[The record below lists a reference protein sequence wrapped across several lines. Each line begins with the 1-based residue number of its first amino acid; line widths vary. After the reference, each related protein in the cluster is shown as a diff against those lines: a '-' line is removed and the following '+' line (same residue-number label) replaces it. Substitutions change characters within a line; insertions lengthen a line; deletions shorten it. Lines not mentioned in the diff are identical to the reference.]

1 MSPLPSN
8 PNRIS
13 ARNIKDEFGQKGS
26 TWNIKDYRR
35 SIQRGGVEWPVDDGI
50 PTSGTIRFSD
60 FHSKQHNIIILMSG
74 GTGYRQTI
82 LGDKSSIDSTA
93 YRGTSSGVRRTSK
106 NIVYIIKTIGSARSD
121 DHRNTCALRT
131 ENKNRWYGGN
141 PRSGKV
147 IIRLGNGGKLYGA
160 GGEGGKGGDYEQ
172 EGGRGGNGTSALGL
186 EVNVESITVDSG
198 AVIVAGSGGGG
209 GGGGSREDS
218 ATRNR
223 RAGGGGGGGGAGL
236 PGGEGG
242 KGRRGTR
249 RGEANGRDGSAGSTN
264 NGGNGGMGSDND
276 EEATG
281 GGGGGGGALNGNVG
295 EGGPKRPESGGRA
308 GEDGKTNGKGGGGG
322 SGKCTG
328 GRCKGE
334 TESDG
339 GGDPGFAITR
349 GSGISQPSL
358 NGTSRIKGNSNT
370 QSGVR

>member
-35 SIQRGGVEWPVDDGI
+35 SIQRGGVNWPVDDGI
-50 PTSGTIRFSD
+50 PTSGTIKFSD
-60 FHSKQHNIIILMSG
+60 FHSKQHNIVILMSG

-82 LGDKSSIDSTA
+82 LGNKSSIDSTA
-93 YRGTSSGVRRTSK
+93 YRGTNSGVRRTSK

-121 DHRNTCALRT
+121 NHRNTCALRT

-141 PRSGKV
+141 PRGGKV
-147 IIRLGNGGKLYGA
+147 IIRIGNGGRIYGA
-160 GGEGGKGGDYEQ
+160 GGEGGRGGAYDE

-186 EVNVESITVDSG
+186 EVNVESVTVDSG
-198 AVIVAGSGGGG
+198 GVIVAGSGGGG
-209 GGGGSREDS
+209 GGGGAREDS
-218 ATRNR
+218 RKKR
-223 RAGGGGGGGGAGL
+223 KAGGGGGGGGAGL
-236 PGGEGG
+236 PSGEGG
-242 KGRRGTR
+242 RGRSGNR
-249 RGEANGRDGSAGSTN
+249 RGEADGRDGSAGN
-264 NGGNGGMGSDND
+264 QDNGGNGGRGSDND
-276 EEATG
+276 EEAGG
-281 GGGGGGGALNGNVG
+281 GGGGGGGALNGVPGAGGPGQG
-295 EGGPKRPESGGRA
+295 EGANRP
-308 GEDGKTNGKGGGGG
+308 GENGKTNGKGGGGG
-322 SGKCTG
+322 RGECTG
-328 GRCKGE
+328 GECKGS

-358 NGTSRIKGNSNT
+358 SGQSRIKGDKNT

>member
-13 ARNIKDEFGQKGS
+13 AKNIKNEFGQNGS
-26 TWNIKDYRR
+26 TWNISDYRR
-35 SIQRGGVEWPVDDGI
+35 SINRGGVNWPVDDGI

-60 FHSKQHNIIILMSG
+60 FHSKQHNIIVLMSG
-74 GTGYRQTI
+74 GTGYRETI
-82 LGDKSSIDSTA
+82 LGNKSSIDSTA
-93 YRGTSSGVRRTSK
+93 YRGTGSGVRKTSK
-106 NIVYIIKTIGSARSD
+106 NIVYIIKTIGSAKSNN
-121 DHRNTCALRT
+121 RNTCALRT
-131 ENKNRWYGGN
+131 GNKNNWYGGN
-141 PRSGKV
+141 PNSGKV

-160 GGEGGKGGDYEQ
+160 GGDGGRGGKYNE

-186 EVNVESITVDSG
+186 EVNVESVTVDSG
-198 AVIVAGSGGGG
+198 AVIVGGSGGGG
-209 GGGGSREDS
+209 GGGGSKETS
-218 ATRNR
+218 AKSRK
-223 RAGGGGGGGGAGL
+223 AGGGGGGGGAGL
-236 PGGEGG
+236 PSGSGGG
-242 KGRRGTR
+242 GRRGNR
-249 RGEANGRDGSAGSTN
+249 RGEADGKDGSNGSTN

-308 GEDGKTNGKGGGGG
+308 GEDGQTNGKGGGGG
-322 SGKCTG
+322 RGRCTG
-328 GRCKGE
+328 GECKGE

-358 NGTSRIKGNSNT
+358 SGQSRIKGDKNT